1 MKKLTTNVICT
12 WICCWL
18 AIQPA
23 VSYAQDDT
31 SPPETQVTPVQA
43 GEVVPYNGVL
53 FSTLKAAELTAQL
66 EQSES
71 VCNLRVEREVALV
84 KSNLQLQLDNCTSTR
99 TVYEE
104 MYKTQIQSQQDYIKF
119 LERKASGP
127 RIPQEVVFIVGI
139 VAGVGITIGAGYA
152 MHQASH

>member
-1 MKKLTTNVICT
+1 MKKLFTDVICA
-12 WICCWL
+12 WVCCWFV
-18 AIQPA
+18 IHPTI
-23 VSYAQDDT
+23 SYAQD
-31 SPPETQVTPVQA
+31 SEAPAETQVSPVKK
-43 GEVVPYNGVL
+43 GDTVPFDGVL
-53 FSTLKAAELTAQL
+53 FSTLKAAELTARL

-71 VCNLRVEREVALV
+71 VCDLRVQREVELA

-104 MYKTQIQSQQDYIKF
+104 MYKTQIQSQQDYIAF
-119 LERKASGP
+119 LEKKASGP